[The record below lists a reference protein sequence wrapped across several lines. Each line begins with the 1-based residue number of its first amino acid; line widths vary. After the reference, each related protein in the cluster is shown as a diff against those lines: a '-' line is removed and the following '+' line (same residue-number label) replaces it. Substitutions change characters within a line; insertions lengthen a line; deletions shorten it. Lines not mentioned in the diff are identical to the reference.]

1 MEYLLG
7 SLVTIVVVVTV
18 NVLIRSQ
25 IKKDTPE
32 RTVVRYS
39 QSHVYNLMRP
49 LLPVGRPVKR
59 IKESQALNYQKSTYV
74 RVMVVDGTAYWI
86 KDHTLYTAEMEE
98 GKVNPETTKEVDTM
112 AMDKVELQKMIFVV
126 EQLTEGESND
136 NGYPGKS
143 LF

>member
-1 MEYLLG
+1 MEYFLG
-7 SLVTIVVVVTV
+7 SVVTLVMVVTV
-18 NVLIRSQ
+18 NLLIRSQ
-25 IKKDTPE
+25 IKKDAANK
-32 RTVVRYS
+32 TVVRYS
-39 QSHVYNLMRP
+39 QSHIYNLMKP
-49 LLPVGRPVKR
+49 FLPQGKPVKR
-59 IKESQALNYQKSTYV
+59 IKESQALKYQKSTYV

-86 KDHTLYTAEMEE
+86 KDHTLYTAEMED